1 MRTLRAGESR
11 NRICR
16 CRSGKR
22 AYTELQ
28 CAKTHSMNIKTFR
41 WLPAENLSQRAAY
54 RAKGVQLCCAL
65 LRCVLTVVLGVK
77 TSTGLRST
85 QKRIANYHTRYMW
98 HAILSTSSSDV
109 VHTCRAI
116 SFWTA
121 IERRNEHGTCIGAK
135 RPLLIASEMPLKK
148 AGLTASL
155 NYSCSFV
162 MYLCEM
168 CIVFI
173 ALTASNGPIRAR

>member
-1 MRTLRAGESR
+1 
-11 NRICR
+11 
-16 CRSGKR
+16 
-22 AYTELQ
+22 
-28 CAKTHSMNIKTFR
+28 MNIKTFR
-41 WLPAENLSQRAAY
+41 WLPAENLSQLAAY
-54 RAKGVQLCCAL
+54 RAIGVQLCCAL
-65 LRCVLTVVLGVK
+65 PRCVLTVVLGVK
-77 TSTGLRST
+77 TSTGLLST

-98 HAILSTSSSDV
+98 HAILSISSSDV

-121 IERRNEHGTCIGAK
+121 IERRNERGTRICAK
-135 RPLLIASEMPLKK
+135 RPLQHGTVVSLLIESEMPLKE

-162 MYLCEM
+162 IYLCKM

-173 ALTASNGPIRAR
+173 ALTTSNGPIRAR